1 MKRGGKEIEKWTEV
15 NILKPLKGKHH
26 LAATQTLGLVNVNLA
41 SPGNYM
47 SSQVSRPK
55 SRYLLRCMIIYLKE
69 GHAGLIHPCRSM
81 FLIASRIANAC
92 NTIHSQ

>member
-26 LAATQTLGLVNVNLA
+26 LAATQTLGLVKLV

-47 SSQVSRPK
+47 TSQVSR
-55 SRYLLRCMIIYLKE
+55 R
-69 GHAGLIHPCRSM
+69 
-81 FLIASRIANAC
+81 N
-92 NTIHSQ
+92 